1 MIVIDVVQEDVS
13 FRKELESLLNRFSR
27 ENRSNTPDFILANY
41 LEATTQPVRS
51 RRCSKGKMVWKNE
64 NQAERLVNAFE
75 KIAEALTRRATL
87 DADRFAIEHPPR
99 REPKDVTITK
109 PKDDEDRLR
118 EDQGSTDEPLDEWT
132 GRREKELIDQGS

>member
-1 MIVIDVVQEDVS
+1 M
-13 FRKELESLLNRFSR
+13 
-27 ENRSNTPDFILANY
+27 
-41 LEATTQPVRS
+41 
-51 RRCSKGKMVWKNE
+51 NE